1 MRVASILL
9 LVVVYVMLST
19 VVNADTKIIR
29 YHTGEWNGLTNRDD
43 TGLYHEIVQKIFE
56 SKGYTI
62 EVEYYP
68 FSRALMNVS
77 LGRADMSGAAT
88 KDESAYITA
97 KYPIWESRNSALFH
111 INYLSSWQGLDSLKA
126 NPKGSVATPGISAII
141 GVDLY
146 EVASRNQAL
155 NMVLEGRKKYYVD
168 DHTTLAKLKG
178 GDKNVVGFEGWNPPS
193 TVKAFDWDSYV
204 IRDVLIAP
212 AFMVFQDTSRGHELR
227 DIFDTGFA
235 ALHRSGELLTIYEKW
250 GLTSKMP
257 EVLVGD

>member
-9 LVVVYVMLST
+9 LVVACVMLSA
-19 VVNADTKIIR
+19 VANADTKILR
-29 YHTGEWNGLTNRDD
+29 YHTAEWNGLTNRDG

-68 FSRALMNVS
+68 FSRGLMNVS
-77 LGRADMSGAAT
+77 LGGADMSGAAA

-97 KYPIWESRNSALFH
+97 IYPIWESRNSALFRIDH
-111 INYLSSWQGLDSLKA
+111 LSSWQGLDSLKA
-126 NPKGSVATPGISAII
+126 NPKTSVATPGIDAII

-146 EVASRNQAL
+146 EVATRNQAL

-168 DHTTLAKLKG
+168 DYATLAKLKA

-193 TVKAFDWDSYV
+193 TVKAFDWNSYV

-227 DIFDTGFA
+227 DIFDAGFA

-250 GLTSKMP
+250 GLASKMP
-257 EVLVGD
+257 VALVID